1 MPPAPGSLQP
11 ASGQPFGLKLASKA
25 SKLLKLPALGLRE
38 KSGGFLQYMNT
49 LRRRLKNQAGFNLI
63 ELMIV
68 IAIIGLLIGVGAI
81 AWGAMI
87 RAGNETAAAQTL
99 DRIRTYQAQYA
110 SRNRGRFATFDQLIQ
125 SAGLDDKFTGDRPVV
140 NGYVFTMTLEEPS
153 AARPAS
159 YRINA
164 DPQVPTGVNATGSR
178 FFYTDSSLGT
188 IKANDSQ
195 PAKAE
200 DPSI

>member
-1 MPPAPGSLQP
+1 M
-11 ASGQPFGLKLASKA
+11 
-25 SKLLKLPALGLRE
+25 
-38 KSGGFLQYMNT
+38 YMNT
-49 LRRRLKNQAGFNLI
+49 RRSRFSDQRGFNLI

-68 IAIIGLLIGVGAI
+68 IAIIGLLIGVGSI

-87 RAGNETAAAQTL
+87 RAGNENAAAQTL

-110 SRNRGRFATFDQLIQ
+110 SRNRGKFATFDQLVT
-125 SAGLDDKFTGDRPVV
+125 SAGLDEKFTGDRPVV
-140 NGYVFTMTLEEPS
+140 NGYIFTMVLEDPS
-153 AARPAS
+153 SAKPAS

-164 DPQVPTGVNATGSR
+164 DPQVPTGITATGTR

-188 IKANDSQ
+188 IKANDTQ

>member
-1 MPPAPGSLQP
+1 MI
-11 ASGQPFGLKLASKA
+11 
-25 SKLLKLPALGLRE
+25 
-38 KSGGFLQYMNT
+38 T
-49 LRRRLKNQAGFNLI
+49 LRTRLKDERGFNLI

-87 RAGNETAAAQTL
+87 RAGNETAAQQTI

-110 SRNRGRFATFDQLIQ
+110 AKNRGKFANFDQLIQ
-125 SAGLDDKFTGDRPVV
+125 SAGLDEKFAGERPVV
-140 NGYVFTMTLEEPS
+140 NGYIFTLTLEEPS
-153 AARPAS
+153 SAKPGS
-159 YRINA
+159 YKLNA
-164 DPQVPTGVNATGSR
+164 DPQVPSGVNATGTR
-178 FFYTDSSLGT
+178 FFYTDSAIGT
-188 IKANDSQ
+188 IKFSDSQ

>member
-1 MPPAPGSLQP
+1 M
-11 ASGQPFGLKLASKA
+11 F
-25 SKLLKLPALGLRE
+25 
-38 KSGGFLQYMNT
+38 T
-49 LRRRLKNQAGFNLI
+49 LRSRLKDERGFNLI

-87 RAGNETAAAQTL
+87 RSGNETAAQQTI

-110 SRNRGRFATFDQLIQ
+110 ARNRGKFATFDQLIQ
-125 SAGLDDKFTGDRPVV
+125 SAGLDEKFAGERPVV
-140 NGYVFTMTLEEPS
+140 NGYVFTLTLEEPS
-153 AARPAS
+153 SAKPGS
-159 YRINA
+159 YKLNA
-164 DPQVPTGVNATGSR
+164 DPQVPTGVSATGTR
-178 FFYTDSSLGT
+178 FFYTDSAIGT
-188 IKANDSQ
+188 IKFSDSQ

>member
-1 MPPAPGSLQP
+1 MI
-11 ASGQPFGLKLASKA
+11 F
-25 SKLLKLPALGLRE
+25 RE
-38 KSGGFLQYMNT
+38 GTERSPDVFMIYS
-49 LRRRLKNQAGFNLI
+49 RFRVRDERGFNLI

-68 IAIIGLLIGVGAI
+68 IAIIGLLIGVGSI

-110 SRNRGRFATFDQLIQ
+110 SRNRGRFASFDQLVTA
-125 SAGLDDKFTGDRPVV
+125 SGLDEKFTGERPVV
-140 NGYVFTMTLEEPS
+140 NGYVYTMRLEEPS
-153 AARPAS
+153 DSKPS
-159 YRINA
+159 FYSINA
-164 DPQVPTGVNATGSR
+164 DPQVPTGVTATGTR
-178 FFYTDSSLGT
+178 YFYTDSAIGG
-188 IKANDSQ
+188 IKANDTQ

>member
-1 MPPAPGSLQP
+1 
-11 ASGQPFGLKLASKA
+11 
-25 SKLLKLPALGLRE
+25 
-38 KSGGFLQYMNT
+38 
-49 LRRRLKNQAGFNLI
+49 
-63 ELMIV
+63 MIV

-87 RAGNETAAAQTL
+87 RSGNEVAAAQSL

-125 SAGLDDKFTGDRPVV
+125 AAGLDEKFAGERPVV
-140 NGYVFTMTLEEPS
+140 NGYIFTLTLEEPS
-153 AARPAS
+153 TARPAS

-164 DPQVPTGVNATGSR
+164 DPQVPTGVNATGTR
-178 FFYTDSSLGT
+178 FFYTDSAIGT